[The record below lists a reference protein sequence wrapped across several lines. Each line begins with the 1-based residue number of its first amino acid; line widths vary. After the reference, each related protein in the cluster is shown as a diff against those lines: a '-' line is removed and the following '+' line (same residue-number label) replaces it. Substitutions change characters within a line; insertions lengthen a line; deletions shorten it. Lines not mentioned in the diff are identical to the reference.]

1 MWGWNAP
8 AASGRSKN
16 EKLRNF
22 HTIAGVSGKV
32 GNIHLQ
38 LSHFNHRYRVG
49 GNSLFYTTS
58 FRAGSETDSLEVETT
73 NTSYKL
79 TQHFD
84 LFQSS
89 SEVRGLFSC

>member
-32 GNIHLQ
+32 GNI
-38 LSHFNHRYRVG
+38 
-49 GNSLFYTTS
+49 
-58 FRAGSETDSLEVETT
+58 
-73 NTSYKL
+73 
-79 TQHFD
+79 
-84 LFQSS
+84 
-89 SEVRGLFSC
+89 